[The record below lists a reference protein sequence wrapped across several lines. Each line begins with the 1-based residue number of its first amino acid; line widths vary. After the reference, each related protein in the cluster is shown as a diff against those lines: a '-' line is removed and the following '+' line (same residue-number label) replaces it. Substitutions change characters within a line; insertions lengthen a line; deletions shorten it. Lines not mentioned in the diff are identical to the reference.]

1 MISVMMRLGQ
11 FDFSLSTAAY
21 QQFSR
26 ATAYRWQ
33 GQNRYG
39 QLPAQQF
46 TGYGDDTI
54 TLAGVIIPEFSG
66 GLHQLDKLRAEAD
79 KGAPLPL
86 IDGLGQLWWPWVIQ
100 SIEETQAVLLSNGLP
115 RRLEFNL
122 KLIRYGLD
130 I

>member
-1 MISVMMRLGQ
+1 MISVMMRLGS

-26 ATAYRWQ
+26 STAYRWQ

-46 TGYGDDTI
+46 TGYGDDTV
-54 TLAGVIIPEFSG
+54 TLEGVIIPEFSG

-79 KGAPLPL
+79 KGEPLKL
-86 IDGLGQLWWPWVIQ
+86 IDGLGYVWGPWVIQ
-100 SIEETQAVLLSNGLP
+100 SIEETQSVLLSNGLP